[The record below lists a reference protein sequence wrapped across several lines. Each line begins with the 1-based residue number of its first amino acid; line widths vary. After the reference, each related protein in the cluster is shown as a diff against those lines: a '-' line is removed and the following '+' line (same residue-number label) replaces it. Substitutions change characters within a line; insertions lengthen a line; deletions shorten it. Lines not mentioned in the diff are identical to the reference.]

1 MPGTWRSL
9 ETQPHFNGGIMLLLT
24 DGRVLCGGDDV
35 SASISGTSGWHT
47 LTPDI
52 SGDYLSGEWSPLQA
66 GPGGPGSVAAVLRDG
81 RVFIAGDGTG
91 PLTVGLYDPVAENW
105 QPMDLPAQA
114 GGGLGGWTTMAG
126 APSCVLPDGR
136 LLLGEPGS
144 ARTAIFDPVSGN
156 WTQAGTG
163 GAKRAACAGEGW
175 TLLAD
180 GTVLTV
186 ECSDGGGSQLYVPGS
201 DAWIDAGS
209 TRSVLPQT
217 CPGDTARTGP
227 AVLLPDG
234 RVFAVGASGNTALY
248 TPPVDPSRAVAWSA
262 GPMLGAGGQSDDILI
277 AADLDGDGQVEV
289 LIANQAE
296 GWTQVR
302 QWDGTAFTPVWMSPS
317 PLDGPAGQWSRGR
330 DSFVAADVDGDGQ
343 VEIVIAGYADG
354 RTGLLKWNGA
364 SLDLVWMGASP
375 LNGPAKAWSLVEDRL
390 IAADVDGD
398 GRVEV
403 VIASNANGRTGVL
416 KWDGTALALAW
427 SSRIMVNGP
436 AGDWRRGEDS
446 LIAADVDGDGRV
458 EIVIASHADGRTG
471 LLKWDGASFGLVW
484 TSPSLLVGP
493 AGNWRRGRDSFI
505 AADVDGDG
513 RVEIVIASD
522 SDGWT
527 GVLKWDGESLAPVW
541 ASPNPLEGP
550 GGSWDRGEDS
560 FVAADV
566 DGDGRVEIVIA
577 AQWGPAAVLKWTG
590 DALALA
596 WTGADQRGGAAGR
609 RQRGL
614 LDTFIVADLDHDGL
628 AEVVVLDNNDG
639 WAGLFKWIDAGLA
652 PVWESTSLNLL
663 FPMRAPASLL
673 PNGNVLFSAN
683 LGPPCSDGGPAQFME
698 FRPQTNSVAVVSASG
713 SGAGCQQGRFLLLPT
728 GQVLLGNSGDPSG
741 QGDMRVYSPD
751 GGPQQTWKPTID
763 PNSVPQA
770 VAIGA
775 SIVIEGTRFNGL
787 SQAVSSGGGAQ
798 MATNYPLVR
807 IRHRLTGQ
815 VAYCRTSNHATMG
828 VATGSALVST
838 TVFFPEGLLPGPS
851 ELVVVA
857 NGVASDPVLID
868 ITNVGLLPVWTS
880 SSQTSGPAG
889 SWRRA
894 GDSLIAADVDGDGQ
908 VEIVVAGKADSWTG
922 LLKWHG
928 TALALVWA
936 GSRLPEGPGR
946 GGRHGPDSLVAAD
959 VDGDG
964 KVEIVVTGNP
974 DGRIGVLGW
983 NGAALV
989 ALWTGPLDGP
999 AGLWR
1004 RNRDSLIAADVDGD
1018 GQVEIVIA
1026 SQADGWTGLLK
1037 WTGAALDLV
1046 WASRSP
1052 LGGSAGG
1059 WRRGRDSFVAA
1070 DVDGDGHDEI
1080 VIASRTD
1087 GSTGLLKW
1095 DGAALAIVWAS
1106 PSLLKGP
1113 AGDWRRGKDS
1123 LIAAD
1128 VDGDGQIEI
1137 VIASE
1142 ADGWTGVLKW
1152 DGAALVPL
1160 WASPSPLVGP
1170 AGGWR
1175 RGKDSFIAAD
1185 VDGDGR
1191 VEIVIANKSDGWTG
1205 LLKWDGA
1212 ALVPIWASAS
1222 PLNGPLGN
1230 WQRGLL
1236 DVFVAA
1242 DVDHDGSAEAVV
1254 ASNDDGWAGA
1264 LKWTR

>member
-1 MPGTWRSL
+1 MPGTWRRL
-9 ETQPHFNGGIMLLLT
+9 ESQPSFNGGTMLLLT
-24 DGRVLCGGDDV
+24 DGRVLCGGGDV
-35 SASISGTSGWHT
+35 PASASGTSGWHA

-52 SGDYLSGEWSPLQA
+52 SGDYVNGEWSPLQGSP
-66 GPGGPGSVAAVLRDG
+66 GPSGSAAAVLRDG
-81 RVFIAGDGTG
+81 RVFIAGHEAGS
-91 PLTVGLYDPVAENW
+91 LIAGLYDPVAENW
-105 QPMDLPAQA
+105 QPMDLPTRA
-114 GGGLGGWTTMAG
+114 GGGFDGWTTMDG

-136 LLLGEPGS
+136 LLLGDPS
-144 ARTAIFDPVSGN
+144 STRTAIFDPSGGT
-156 WTQAGTG
+156 WTPAGTG
-163 GAKRAACAGEGW
+163 GAKRTACAGEGW
-175 TLLAD
+175 TLLTD

-209 TRSVLPQT
+209 TRSMLPQT
-217 CPGDTARTGP
+217 GPGDMARTGP
-227 AVLLPDG
+227 AVLLPDE

-248 TPPVDPSRAVAWSA
+248 TPPVDPSRTAAWSA
-262 GPMLGAGGQSDDILI
+262 GPMLSAGGQSDDILI

-302 QWDGTAFTPVWMSPS
+302 KWDGAAFVPVWMSPS
-317 PLDGPAGQWSRGR
+317 PLDGPAGKWSRGR
-330 DSFVAADVDGDGQ
+330 DSFVAADVDGDGH
-343 VEIVIAGYADG
+343 VEIVIAGNADG
-354 RTGLLKWNGA
+354 RTGLLKWDGA
-364 SLDLVWMGASP
+364 SLAVVWMGPSP
-375 LNGPAKAWSLVEDRL
+375 LNGPAKAWSLVEDRH

-398 GRVEV
+398 GRVEIV
-403 VIASNANGRTGVL
+403 VASNANGRTGVL
-416 KWDGTALALAW
+416 KWDGTALVLAW
-427 SSRIMVNGP
+427 SSRIVVTGS

-446 LIAADVDGDGRV
+446 LIAADVDGDGRD
-458 EIVIASHADGRTG
+458 EIVIASSSDGRTG

-513 RVEIVIASD
+513 RDEIVIASS

-527 GVLKWDGESLAPVW
+527 GLLRWDGASLAPVW
-541 ASPNPLEGP
+541 ASPSPLDGP
-550 GGSWDRGEDS
+550 AGSWNRGEDS
-560 FVAADV
+560 FIAADV
-566 DGDGRVEIVIA
+566 DGDGRVEILIA
-577 AQWGPAAVLKWTG
+577 GQSGPTGVLKWIG
-590 DALALA
+590 SALALV
-596 WTGADQRGGAAGR
+596 WTGSDRLEGSAGG

-614 LDTFIVADLDHDGL
+614 LDTFIAADIDRDGL
-628 AEVVVLDNNDG
+628 VEAVVLDNDDG
-639 WAGLFKWIDAGLA
+639 WVGIFKWIDAGLA

-663 FPMRAPASLL
+663 FPTQAPASLL

-683 LGPPCSDGGPAQFME
+683 PGPSSGDAGPAQFME
-698 FRPQTNSVAVVSASG
+698 FQPSTNSFAAVAASG
-713 SGAGCQQGRFLLLPT
+713 SGGGCHQGRFLLLPT
-728 GQVLLGNSGDPSG
+728 GQVLLGGSGDPSG
-741 QGDMRVYSPD
+741 QGDIRVYSPD
-751 GGPQQTWKPTID
+751 GRPHEAWRPTIN

-775 SIVIEGTRFNGL
+775 SVVIEGTRFNGL
-787 SQAVSSGGGAQ
+787 SQAVSSGGGTQ

-807 IRHRLTGQ
+807 VRHRLTGQ

-828 VATGSALVST
+828 VATGAAMVST
-838 TVFFPEGLLPGPS
+838 NVFFPEGLLPGPS

-857 NGVASDPVLID
+857 NGTASDPVLID
-868 ITNVGLLPVWTS
+868 IRNVGLLPVWTS
-880 SSQTSGPAG
+880 SSQANDPAG
-889 SWRRA
+889 NWRRA

-908 VEIVVAGKADSWTG
+908 VEILVAGKADGWTG

-936 GSRLPEGPGR
+936 GSRVPDGPGGSGRR
-946 GGRHGPDSLVAAD
+946 GLDSLVAAD
-959 VDGDG
+959 IDGDG
-964 KVEIVVTGNP
+964 KVEIVAGRA

-983 NGAALV
+983 DGAALV
-989 ALWTGPLDGP
+989 PRWAGPLDGP

-1004 RNRDSLIAADVDGD
+1004 RGRDSLIAADVDGD

-1037 WTGAALDLV
+1037 WNGTALDLV

-1052 LGGSAGG
+1052 LDGPAGN
-1059 WRRGRDSFVAA
+1059 WRRGRDSFIAA
-1070 DVDGDGHDEI
+1070 DVDGDGRDEI

-1087 GSTGLLKW
+1087 GATGLLKW

-1106 PSLLKGP
+1106 RSLLRGP

-1128 VDGDGQIEI
+1128 IDGDGQVEI

-1142 ADGWTGVLKW
+1142 ADGWTGLLKW

-1191 VEIVIANKSDGWTG
+1191 VEIVIANRSDGWTG
-1205 LLKWDGA
+1205 VLKWDGA
-1212 ALVPIWASAS
+1212 ALAPIWASSS

-1236 DVFVAA
+1236 DVFIAA
-1242 DVDHDGSAEAVV
+1242 DVDHDGLAEAVV